1 MNNITRSDNP
11 EFFNIIES
19 DTIPT
24 IKVYLESNTTFQT
37 RKNNLLQ
44 KLQVVKP
51 TLIAQ
56 PTFFITRN
64 GFIGSNGMIRPLT
77 YALQICFCVNE
88 DGQIYLR
95 ILRIDK
101 KNVDT
106 FEYGTKFYTK
116 WGLGETVGSAR
127 EVTATTLVDTTHTV
141 DAQHNSYMVN
151 FQTPNI
157 IETGGW
163 IISAKD
169 FINFLTSTTTNI
181 DDILGVKISF
191 GSSEILSGKKLYV
204 FFELVNTSG
213 TTIKIYSTPI
223 SASPGSEETAC
234 PPVLICP
241 SHVA

>member
-1 MNNITRSDNP
+1 MNSITRSGNP

-19 DTIPT
+19 GTIPT
-24 IKVYLESNTTFQT
+24 IKVYLENLATFQT

-44 KLQVVKP
+44 KLQAIKP
-51 TLIAQ
+51 TLFEQ
-56 PTFFITRN
+56 PTFFITKN
-64 GFIGSNGMIRPLT
+64 GFIGSTGMIRPLT
-77 YALQICFCVNE
+77 YALQFCFCVNE

-116 WGLGETVGSAR
+116 WGLGVTVGSAR
-127 EVTATTLVDTTHTV
+127 EVTVSTLVDTVHTV
-141 DAQHNSYMVN
+141 DSQHNSFMVS

-169 FINFLTSTTTNI
+169 IINFLTSTTTNI
-181 DDILGVKISF
+181 DDVLGVRISF

-204 FFELVNTSG
+204 FFELVNASG
-213 TTIKIYSTPI
+213 VTINIYSTPI
-223 SASPGSEETAC
+223 SSSPGAEETAC
-234 PPVLICP
+234 PPILICP
-241 SHVA
+241 SSTT